1 MVESDPLLTQAQPSP
16 QDDALRTRLGQGTQ
30 ADLLR
35 TQAGPVPQAA
45 PETDGVLA
53 SELAAAGFTDAEE
66 IGRGGFGTVFRCTET
81 ELDRTVAV
89 KVLTTALDE
98 QNRAR
103 FEREQRAMGQLTGH
117 PNVVGVLRVGETAA
131 GHPFLVMPYHR
142 LGNLEQRIRDGGPL
156 PAIEVLQVGAKLSE
170 ALQTVHEHGIVHRD
184 VKPANI
190 LFTDYGEPALADF
203 GIAHVSGGFQTAA
216 GTITGSPAFTAP
228 EVLEGDAPSSASDI
242 YGLGATL
249 FCALT
254 GHAAFE
260 RRSGEQVV
268 AQFLRITTAPVPDL
282 RDGGI
287 PDDVSTVVERAMARD
302 PAERPSATDLAELLG
317 QLYDDVSS
325 GAVSTRT
332 ALQPRADLPADVTS
346 FVGRQRE
353 LATIRHALDTARL
366 VTLTGIGGV
375 GKTRL
380 AFRAAA
386 AVRRSFP
393 DGVWLVELAGVHDP
407 ALVVDAVATALGV
420 RNFAGRPLRA
430 ALVDALTERTGLL
443 VLDNCEQVIGAVAE
457 LVEGLLGHCP
467 DLRVLATSRELLG
480 LGGETVVP
488 VAPLHTPDPER
499 PQSTTGMSR
508 ADAVQLFAERAA
520 AAAPGFTLTDD
531 NTAAV
536 AAICTR
542 LDGLP
547 LAIELAAARTR
558 ALSVEQILQQL
569 TERHTLPTWGNR
581 GVPERQQTLRLSI
594 DWSYD
599 LCTPVEQRLWNRL
612 SLFVGGFDL
621 DDAEQVCSRVGED
634 PSVPDLLDVLAS
646 LVDKSIVV
654 CDDADGRV
662 YYRILETVR
671 EYGIENLERSDWYQ
685 EVRNRFRTWYL
696 RMARDAEADWI
707 SPRQLEWS
715 ARLFREL
722 PNLREAFEF
731 ALADT
736 EGDAVPFAAAMYPFW
751 MARGRFT
758 GGRHAL
764 DRALAQNYP
773 QPPFLQAKA
782 LFAAAILA
790 AFQGDLAAA
799 SARVAQAAALD
810 TADADPFTR
819 AYVAIA
825 DGVTA
830 FCSGDFTRARQRL
843 ADAADTPGIDAHP
856 QLHLEALS
864 LLGWAHVGDNTTR
877 ALTYQGRALALA
889 QASGEYVHRGYALW
903 ANGVDMWRSGNV
915 EHAVELLEA
924 GLRLTRETDDPLMV
938 FTCLQALAWIT
949 AERGQLRRAVVLM
962 GAATAHRRLVG
973 SHPVLFPNLLAHQQE
988 FEETVRAGLDEDV
1001 LATACH
1007 EGAAMSTEAALAYAL
1022 GERDQEPDGTA
1033 LETTPLTKRE
1043 RQVADLVAEGL
1054 TNKEIATRLT
1064 ISQRTVDGHVDH
1076 ILSKLGFTSR
1086 VQVATWIAESVR
1098 AG

>member
-1 MVESDPLLTQAQPSP
+1 MVESDPLRTQ
-16 QDDALRTRLGQGTQ
+16 LGPNTQG
-30 ADLLR
+30 DLLQ
-35 TQAGPVPQAA
+35 TQAGAVPAAEPVSG
-45 PETDGVLA
+45 EVLA
-53 SELAAAGFTDAEE
+53 AELAAAGFDDAEE
-66 IGRGGFGTVFRCTET
+66 IGRGGFGTVFRCIET
-81 ELDRTVAV
+81 DLDRTVAV
-89 KVLTTALDE
+89 KVLTTDLDE

-103 FEREQRAMGQLTGH
+103 FVREQRAMGQLTGH
-117 PNVVGVLRVGETAA
+117 PNVVGVLRVGQTAA
-131 GHPFLVMPYHR
+131 GHPFLVMPFHR

-156 PAIEVLQVGAKLSE
+156 PVPEVLQVGAKLAE

-203 GIAHVSGGFQTAA
+203 GIAHVAGGFQTAA

-228 EVLEGDAPSSASDI
+228 EVLEGSAPTPASDV

-268 AQFLRITTAPVPDL
+268 AQFLRITTTPVPDL
-282 RDGGI
+282 RGGGI
-287 PDDVSTVVERAMARD
+287 PDDVAVVVERAMARD
-302 PAERPSATDLAELLG
+302 PGDRPSATELADLLRALFDTVTAG
-317 QLYDDVSS
+317 
-325 GAVSTRT
+325 GNARAVLRPRT
-332 ALQPRADLPADVTS
+332 ELPADVTS

-353 LATIRHALDTARL
+353 LTTIRGALAANRL

-380 AFRAAA
+380 AYRAAA

-393 DGVWLVELAGVHDP
+393 DGVWPVELAGVHDP

-420 RNFAGRPLRA
+420 RNFAGRPLRQ
-430 ALVDALTERTGLL
+430 ALVDALADRTGLL
-443 VLDNCEQVIGAVAE
+443 VLDNCEQVVEAVAE
-457 LVEGLLGHCP
+457 LVEDLLTHCP
-467 DLRVLATSRELLG
+467 NLRILTTSRELLG
-480 LGGETVVP
+480 LGGESVVQVSPLTV
-488 VAPLHTPDPER
+488 PDPDR
-499 PQSTTGMSR
+499 AQSTTGMSR
-508 ADAVQLFAERAA
+508 TDAVQLFAERAA

-531 NTAAV
+531 NTGTV

-594 DWSYD
+594 DWSYE

-612 SLFVGGFDL
+612 AIFPGCFDL
-621 DDAEQVCSRVGED
+621 DDAEEVCSRVGEN

-654 CDDADGRV
+654 CDDAGGRV
-662 YYRILETVR
+662 YYRMLETVR
-671 EYGIENLERSDWYQ
+671 EYGIENLERSNWYTA
-685 EVRNRFRTWYL
+685 VRTRFRERYL
-696 RMARDAEADWI
+696 RLARDAEADWI

-715 ARLFREL
+715 ARLLQEL
-722 PNLREAFEF
+722 PNLQEAFGF
-731 ALADT
+731 TLDDAP
-736 EGDAVPFAAAMYPFW
+736 GDAVPFAASMYPFW

-758 GGRHAL
+758 SGRRILDQAL
-764 DRALAQNYP
+764 QPGCP
-773 QPPFLQAKA
+773 QPPLVQAKA

-799 SARVAQAAALD
+799 DARVGQAIALAGD
-810 TADADPFTR
+810 DADPFTR
-819 AYVAIA
+819 AYVAIS

-830 FCSGDFTRARQRL
+830 FCSGDFPRARKRL
-843 ADAADTPGIDAHP
+843 ADAVDTPGIDAHP
-856 QLHLEALS
+856 QLQLEALS
-864 LLGWAHVGDNTTR
+864 LLGCVYVGDQTTR

-889 QASGEYVHRGYALW
+889 QAAGEFVHRGYALW
-903 ANGVDMWRSGNV
+903 ANGVDTWLSGNRD
-915 EHAVELLEA
+915 HAVELLES

-949 AERGQLRRAVVLM
+949 AEQGRLRRAAVIM
-962 GAATAHRRLVG
+962 GAADAHRRLVG
-973 SHPVLFPNLLAHQQE
+973 SNRVLFPNLLVHQQNYDA
-988 FEETVRAGLDEDV
+988 TIRAALDE
-1001 LATACH
+1001 TALDAAH
-1007 EGAAMSTEAALAYAL
+1007 REGMRMSTDAAVAYVL
-1022 GERDQEPDGTA
+1022 GERDRQPADTGPA
-1033 LETTPLTKRE
+1033 TPLTKRE
-1043 RQVADLVAEGL
+1043 HEVADLVAEGL

-1076 ILSKLGFTSR
+1076 ILTKLGFTSR
-1086 VQVATWIAESVR
+1086 VQVAAWVTESVR